1 MYKIYNFS
9 KDRTKNILNNITY
22 YNRITLHGALDLR
35 EQNIIK
41 YNIVDNACI
50 IVALPWALARVLK

>member
-50 IVALPWALARVLK
+50 IVALP